1 MRNLSI
7 VKCAVSQ
14 LASVLYYIN
23 IYIYVR
29 LPGTKALSEV
39 FKKAATGFEALLFQP
54 HGHEH

>member
-1 MRNLSI
+1 MI

-29 LPGTKALSEV
+29 LPLTKALSEV

>member
-1 MRNLSI
+1 MCCQPVSLSI
-7 VKCAVSQ
+7 I
-14 LASVLYYIN
+14 LYKY

-39 FKKAATGFEALLFQP
+39 FKKAATDFEALLFQP